1 MSYLQELK
9 TWLIAGVGTSF
20 VFINGHVNQTLQILL
35 AIMAV
40 DLVSGIMRG
49 LQKKELK
56 SSIMSLGIIK
66 KGAILLSILFAYLLD
81 LLLND
86 APVFVTLMTWLAIGN
101 EGLSIV
107 ENLTAMGVKIPR
119 VISDSLLQIKK
130 HVTNNQTEKESKK
143 KDI

>member
-9 TWLIAGVGTSF
+9 AWLIAGVGTSYA
-20 VFINGHVNQTLQILL
+20 FITGHFDQTLQILL